1 MIQLKCTDISL
12 IHRWLDDAVIVW
24 NYLNCKLDI
33 NKSIA
38 LALLLKHVC
47 AHANESD
54 PCDF

>member
-33 NKSIA
+33 IKSIA